1 MDISRPPHTR
11 PLNRDPGLDVARG
24 IAILLVVAGHI
35 FDGPAKDVIYA
46 FHMPFFFLVGGY
58 LFKTQATGKA
68 LVRLLRK
75 LIVPYTV
82 FIVLLSLPGLIE
94 STLRNGAGDLG
105 WRLRVLVLGGEKL
118 VAPLTI
124 FWFPTCYFFT
134 ALAYNALARRL
145 PARGIWAVA
154 LGCLGLAYVNQL
166 LLPGFWLPW
175 AINVCAMAIPLFHVG
190 ARFGAVLF
198 HPSRRLLLA
207 CGAVAVAYAAA
218 VAVLQAPPM
227 AMKGAHYGIPVLTC
241 LVSIAMSSLL
251 VGVGRAGTRLPRTS
265 AMLARCS
272 HASMTIM
279 YVHMPIQMALA
290 GGGLSEPWSRWALT
304 VVASLGCHAVFL
316 AFPATRTLLLGQG
329 GPTRRRQDAPAAQ

>member
-1 MDISRPPHTR
+1 MEISRPQR
-11 PLNRDPGLDVARG
+11 ASPLSRDLGLDVARG
-24 IAILLVVAGHI
+24 IAILLVVAGHV

-58 LFKTQATGKA
+58 LFKAQGTGDA

-75 LIVPYTV
+75 LIVPYMA

-94 STLRNGAGDLG
+94 SAGRNGVGDLW

-134 ALAYNALARRL
+134 ALAYNALATRL
-145 PARGIWAVA
+145 PARGMWAISIA
-154 LGCLGLAYVNQL
+154 CLGLAYVNQL

-175 AINVCAMAIPLFHVG
+175 AINVCAMAIPLFHIG
-190 ARFGAVLF
+190 ARYGGVLF

-207 CGAVAVAYAAA
+207 CCAVALAYTAAIA
-218 VAVLQAPPM
+218 LFQAPPM
-227 AMKGAHYGIPVLTC
+227 AMKGANYGIPIITC
-241 LVSIAMSSLL
+241 LVAVAMSSAL
-251 VGVGRAGTRLPRTS
+251 VGLGRAGAQLPRAS
-265 AMLARCS
+265 AILAQCS

-290 GGGLSEPWSRWALT
+290 GVGLSEPWSRWALT
-304 VVASLGCHAVFL
+304 VAASLGCHAVFL
-316 AFPATRTLLLGQG
+316 ALPATRRLLLGQG
-329 GPTRRRQDAPAAQ
+329 RPNDRRQGATAPQ